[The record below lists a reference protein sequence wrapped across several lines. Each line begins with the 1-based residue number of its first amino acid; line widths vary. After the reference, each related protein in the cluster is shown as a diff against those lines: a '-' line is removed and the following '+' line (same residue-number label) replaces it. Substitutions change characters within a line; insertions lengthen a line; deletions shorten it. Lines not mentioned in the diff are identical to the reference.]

1 MTFKSI
7 LLRLL
12 NINGAKVDDIDFVD
26 DAAMTVHVHLVKR
39 EQWRC
44 PVCGKRCGV
53 YDHATSE
60 SFWRSMDFGPVPVQ
74 IGAKIPRVSCPD
86 HGVLTARVPWAD
98 AESRFTTDFAFSA
111 AWMFKGG
118 LSRKRIS
125 EWLRIDFKTVGRL
138 IKRVWNRLEPD
149 PKVRYNG
156 LVNIGI
162 DETSYR
168 KGHSYITVVVN
179 HDTNTV
185 VWAHDG
191 HGKEIIEMF
200 FEELTEEQRASIR
213 LVSGDGARWITDA
226 VAKYCPNA
234 TRCLDPFHV
243 VEWANDALSSM
254 RIDAWRRAR
263 EKLSE
268 MVRKYKE
275 AGVADDKEVK
285 EEIKREQ
292 KKVDEI
298 KQSKYALGKNPENLT
313 KNQQER
319 LELIQAEDP
328 QIKRGHDLKEKL
340 RFILKLK
347 DPELAEDELDGWLG
361 WAQRCRIPA
370 FVELGRKV
378 RRHKEHILDTV
389 RYGLSNARIEATNNK
404 IKLLIRIAYGFRDI
418 DTMIALIMLFCSSI
432 EIPWPGRMARPPVK

>member
-1 MTFKSI
+1 MTVKSI

-12 NINGAKVDDIDFVD
+12 NIKGAKVDGVDFED

-44 PVCGKRCGV
+44 PVCGRRCGV
-53 YDHATSE
+53 YDHASAE
-60 SFWRSMDFGPVPVQ
+60 SFWRSMDFGPVPVR
-74 IGAKIPRVSCPD
+74 IGARLPRINCPA

-98 AESRFTTDFAFSA
+98 AESRFTTDFAFAA

-125 EWLRIDFKTVGRL
+125 EWLKIDFKTVGRL
-138 IKRVWNRLEPD
+138 IKRVWNLLEPD

-168 KGHSYITVVVN
+168 KGHSYITVIVN

-191 HGKEIIEMF
+191 HGKEIIEKF
-200 FEELTEEQRASIR
+200 FEELSEEQRSSIL

-226 VAKYCPNA
+226 VQRYCPNA
-234 TRCLDPFHV
+234 RRCLDPFHV
-243 VEWANDALSSM
+243 VEWANDALGSM

-275 AGVADDKEVK
+275 DGVADDRDVK
-285 EEIKREQ
+285 AEIKRER
-292 KKVDEI
+292 KRVDAI

-313 KNQQER
+313 KSQRER

-328 QIKRGHDLKEKL
+328 QIKRGHGMKEKL
-340 RFILKLK
+340 RLILKLT
-347 DPELAEDELDGWLG
+347 DPKLAEEELDGWLG

-404 IKLLIRIAYGFRDI
+404 IKLLIRIAYGFRNI
-418 DTMIALIMLFCSSI
+418 DAMIGLIMLFCSSV
-432 EIPWPGRMARPPVK
+432 EIPWPGRTARKPAK